1 MEFIRTLKA
10 LADPLRLRILAAV
23 SEEELTV
30 GEVQEVVDSV
40 QSAVS
45 RNLAILRE
53 AGFVQ
58 DRKEGTS
65 VYFSARQPMPEPARE
80 VFQSLQAGLAGIPEV
95 KRDQIRLAETKR
107 RRLRRSRP
115 PVRAGG
121 SSVWDR
127 RGQTRSAL
135 AARPRSGLRP
145 RWAAL
150 ERTPAQGNLCGV

>member
-1 MEFIRTLKA
+1 MEFVRTLKA

-30 GEVQEVVDSV
+30 GEVQEVVESV
-40 QSAVS
+40 QSSVS

-80 VFQSLQAGLAGIPEV
+80 VFQFVAIPPRRHSGSEARPDTLGGNQAA
-95 KRDQIRLAETKR
+95 
-107 RRLRRSRP
+107 
-115 PVRAGG
+115 
-121 SSVWDR
+121 
-127 RGQTRSAL
+127 AL
-135 AARPRSGLRP
+135 AAIAELLRVGGG
-145 RWAAL
+145 RLGAHSQKL
-150 ERTPAQGNLCGV
+150 FR